1 MKRNLEAVF
10 NRSTLLAGML
20 GMSIAGFA
28 GIAVAQSS
36 GEQAA
41 PSSEAPAAI
50 QELQAT
56 QQEMQQL
63 MNQLRQIQQE
73 ATAANPE
80 LATKQEAYRDLV
92 IDTMSNENF
101 DPEAEIENM
110 RSLQAELQ
118 GGDQLDDAERQA
130 KMQELEQKSQQ
141 FRARQQQ
148 AMETEDVAEARTELD
163 DKMKAAMKEQD
174 PEAAELIAQL
184 EQLQQEYQKLVQD
197 AMQQQQ
203 QGSAD

>member
-1 MKRNLEAVF
+1 MKRNLEAIF

-20 GMSIAGFA
+20 GMSIAGSA

-36 GEQAA
+36 GEQ
-41 PSSEAPAAI
+41 SEAPAAM

-63 MNQLRQIQQE
+63 MNRLRQIQQE

-80 LATKQEAYRDLV
+80 LATEQEAYRDLV
-92 IDTMSNENF
+92 IDTMSSENF

-118 GGDQLDDAERQA
+118 GGDQLDEAERQA

-174 PEAAELIAQL
+174 PEAANLIAQL